1 MKTRMVQVNPMVH
14 ALLLSHVM
22 EHISYKARAVVM
34 AMVMADENLQKLK
47 EENMEAFQMETESL
61 IALQIAALT
70 KELVDAEGGSQD
82 PLVALKSRELD
93 LKAMDM
99 QRKAAE
105 TQQDQQRKLYEFEQ
119 RIDLD
124 KMKREDAEVAS
135 QERIRVADEKL
146 DLTERK
152 IENEENKNEG

>member
-1 MKTRMVQVNPMVH
+1 
-14 ALLLSHVM
+14 
-22 EHISYKARAVVM
+22 
-34 AMVMADENLQKLK
+34 
-47 EENMEAFQMETESL
+47 MEAFQMETESL

-135 QERIRVADEKL
+135 QERIRVADETL

-152 IENEENKNEG
+152 IENEENKSEG

>member
-1 MKTRMVQVNPMVH
+1 
-14 ALLLSHVM
+14 
-22 EHISYKARAVVM
+22 
-34 AMVMADENLQKLK
+34 
-47 EENMEAFQMETESL
+47 
-61 IALQIAALT
+61 
-70 KELVDAEGGSQD
+70 
-82 PLVALKSRELD
+82 
-93 LKAMDM
+93 MDM